1 MNSREFW
8 QRWAESLRRF
18 QLQDLVASFL
28 EAGSPFALLGAQAIY
43 FGGAFIKNDHLDA
56 LASMLEDESELRAFT
71 AYLNG
76 GETVL

>member
-8 QRWAESLRRF
+8 QPWAESLRRF
-18 QLQDLVASFL
+18 QLHDLVASFL

-43 FGGAFIKNDHLDA
+43 FGGAFIKNDHLEA

-71 AYLNG
+71 AYLSRG
-76 GETVL
+76 GTVS